1 LFIVVFSYC
10 LLSFFNKIFIVK
22 KEISKAV
29 FEDCKIILLYLFRFS
44 KTKINELNQNIIG
57 PGNKRISYR

>member
-1 LFIVVFSYC
+1 
-10 LLSFFNKIFIVK
+10 VK